1 MSKLKTLVTGEMTV
15 AEVVELYPPTGEILA
30 DWGLGCAMCSIGQIE
45 TLAEGILAHGFSLED
60 LHTLIEELNETANDW
75 VEIGR
80 KK

>member
-1 MSKLKTLVTGEMTV
+1 MSDNKIYVTGAMTV

-45 TLAEGILAHGFSLED
+45 TLEEGILAHGFSTED
-60 LHTLIEELNETANDW
+60 CTTLIEELNETAQEW

-80 KK
+80 KS